1 MENISYERTYLHFK
15 TSLEKFKEN
24 KTLIN
29 FFETMVCSLRILKRT
44 YSLSD
49 YDWKEIEEVKELA
62 FTITD
67 EEISNFNYDDK
78 KSFRKCLD
86 DLRKMEK

>member
-1 MENISYERTYLHFK
+1 M
-15 TSLEKFKEN
+15 
-24 KTLIN
+24 
-29 FFETMVCSLRILKRT
+29 LKRT

-49 YDWKEIEEVKELA
+49 YDWKEVKELA